1 MLKKLLTIILCFV
14 FTASVLPQTAEN
26 KNQKEKRAE
35 LEKESVAFLR
45 ETFRDVAILR
55 TPENRISFNAE
66 MAGLM
71 WFHDEKE
78 ARSIFESVITDF
90 KQILIQID
98 AQTNSIK
105 INPEDTEFFNIP
117 FIPSGGAQAKLMKKF
132 YKSMG
137 VRQQIA
143 AAVSEHDPVLAHEFF
158 IETAQVITNPDL
170 RTQIAARDGGFEMK
184 LLQAIAEKDPVKG

>member
-14 FTASVLPQTAEN
+14 FTVSALPQKTEN
-26 KNQKEKRAE
+26 KNQKEKQEKRAE

-45 ETFRDVAILR
+45 ETFKDVATLR

-78 ARSIFESVITDF
+78 ARSMFETVITDF
-90 KQILIQID
+90 KQILIEID

-105 INPEDTEFFNIP
+105 INPEDAEFFSIP
-117 FIPSGGAQAKLMKKF
+117 FVPSSNSQAKLMRKLNKA
-132 YKSMG
+132 MG
-137 VRQQIA
+137 VRHQIA
-143 AAVSEHDPVLAHEFF
+143 SAVSEHDPVLAHEFF
-158 IETAQVITNPDL
+158 IETARVITNPDL
-170 RTQIAARDGGFEMK
+170 R
-184 LLQAIAEKDPVKG
+184 